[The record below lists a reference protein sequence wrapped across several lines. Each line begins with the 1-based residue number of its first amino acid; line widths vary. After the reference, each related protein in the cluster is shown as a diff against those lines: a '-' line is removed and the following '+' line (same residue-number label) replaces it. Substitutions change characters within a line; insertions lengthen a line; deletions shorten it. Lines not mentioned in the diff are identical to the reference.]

1 MKIRPV
7 SYGSVGMTAAAD
19 AISFPPPGFHVQV
32 TQQRVG
38 SGAERFATT
47 RDALLTWGM
56 HRTAE
61 FVIDVT
67 DVGDNDGYQ
76 GLRQNDEGQWQ
87 LASHHRE
94 FHFASD
100 GTAYLTPGTELTVA
114 NQWRRESAPSTYR
127 VIYNVNE
134 TRRCG
139 FAWGTLDE
147 QPITGEEY
155 FGLEWRDDDTV
166 WALVISIT
174 SLPVSR
180 WRWAKEIAF
189 RFEQR
194 IRNRKLVKSLSPV
207 RQMDS

>member
-38 SGAERFATT
+38 SGSERFAAA
-47 RDALLTWGM
+47 RDALLTWRM
-56 HRTAE
+56 HTT
-61 FVIDVT
+61 VGLGIVVT
-67 DVGDNDGYQ
+67 QVGDNDGYQ

-94 FHFASD
+94 YHFAAD
-100 GTAYLTPGTELTVA
+100 GTAYVTPGTELTVGG
-114 NQWRRESAPSTYR
+114 QWRRETVPAAYR
-127 VIYNVNE
+127 IIFNVNE

-147 QPITGEEY
+147 MPLTGEEY

-174 SLPVSR
+174 SVPSSR
-180 WRWAKEIAF
+180 WRWLTEPAL
-189 RFEQR
+189 RLEQR
-194 IRNRKLVKSLSPV
+194 LRNRRLVRSLSPV
-207 RQMDS
+207 NQVV

>member
-32 TQQRVG
+32 TTQRVG
-38 SGAERFATT
+38 SGSERFATT

-56 HRTAE
+56 HRKANLEIEVTA
-61 FVIDVT
+61 
-67 DVGDNDGYQ
+67 VGDNDGYQ
-76 GLRQNDEGQWQ
+76 GLRQNDDGQWQ

-100 GTAYLTPGTELTVA
+100 GQAYLTPGTEITVRG
-114 NQWRRESAPSTYR
+114 QWRSESAPIAYR
-127 VIYNVNE
+127 IIYNVNE
-134 TRRCG
+134 TRRSG

-147 QPITGEEY
+147 HPLSGEEY

-166 WALVISIT
+166 WAVVISIT
-174 SLPVSR
+174 AFPESR
-180 WRWAKEIAF
+180 SRLLREPIL
-189 RFEQR
+189 RLEQR
-194 IRNRKLVKSLSPV
+194 LRNRKLVKSLSPV
-207 RQMDS
+207 NQADS